1 MGSTDLFYNNNR
13 KANAGDFR
21 ESPILP
27 NILANTKMK
36 SLFYTVNR
44 GSLKE
49 PRNVLIKLE
58 SKSLGQGLEEIEKRE
73 LYKKDKSKAPKQK
86 VEKMKFWFN
95 AALKLRDACSLFSW
109 SGFRRMT
116 LVNCFNVSDLDFRE
130 KERKIYFNPSWV
142 NKVQEHDIIVK
153 LRDFIPRKM

>member
-1 MGSTDLFYNNNR
+1 MQSSDLFYNNNKR
-13 KANAGDFR
+13 ANVEDFR
-21 ESPILP
+21 ESPIVP

-44 GSLKE
+44 GSLKN

-58 SKSLGQGLEEIEKRE
+58 SKSLQRGLEEIEKRQ
-73 LYKKDKSKAPKQK
+73 LYKKDRSKAPKQK

-109 SGFRRMT
+109 CGFKRIT

-130 KERKIYFNPSWV
+130 KEYKIYFNPSWV
-142 NKVQEHDIIVK
+142 SRVQEHDIILK
-153 LRDFIPRKM
+153 LREFIPKI